1 MKAVILTIAIGIVIL
16 LALATVLL
24 HGAQPAQQRGA
35 AGSIDPT
42 AQRAV
47 PLTSPNLNA
56 TTTDAASIAHHI
68 DSIALIGSP
77 FLIINATNKVLI
89 TATISDSTLI
99 SQSVTLYREVANA
112 NAIEIGSMHD
122 DGQNGDLVAGDN
134 TYTIAVDGT
143 SFPTTGTYTLFVT
156 AAFRG
161 ALLRAKSQILSL
173 TVSAP
178 LATIDA
184 TWQTYSNSS
193 FSIRIPGGWIASS
206 TPGTQ
211 SSDPTTTISFSL
223 PTDPSNPVLYI
234 FIYPHGFDVY
244 DKLEEPPNY
253 LASTSTTDFYF
264 MIRNADTDS
273 SVLFP
278 LGLTDSSLNS
288 ELLQSVSTFVAR

>member
-1 MKAVILTIAIGIVIL
+1 
-16 LALATVLL
+16 
-24 HGAQPAQQRGA
+24 
-35 AGSIDPT
+35 
-42 AQRAV
+42 
-47 PLTSPNLNA
+47 
-56 TTTDAASIAHHI
+56 
-68 DSIALIGSP
+68 
-77 FLIINATNKVLI
+77 
-89 TATISDSTLI
+89 
-99 SQSVTLYREVANA
+99 
-112 NAIEIGSMHD
+112 MHD